1 MQKATRYAI
10 VAAIVLLV
18 LLIAGFVL
26 AGIFG
31 VLLDVLYIALITLA
45 FFALVSTALLIY
57 ALLMLIRTI
66 TTVRN
71 ELKPLIASVQHTVGS
86 VSTSV
91 EETTEAVKETAKIAS
106 QTATTIGS
114 TARLTTEVFVAPSVR
129 AVALLVGGQQMF
141 RVFFGKGRTRRR
153 YEERKQEQM
162 ELIELNSTEGG
173 E

>member
-26 AGIFG
+26 AAVFG
-31 VLLDVLYIALITLA
+31 VLLDVLYIALIILA
-45 FFALVSTALLIY
+45 FFALVSTAMLIY

-66 TTVRN
+66 TTARN
-71 ELKPLIASVQHTVGS
+71 EMKPLIASVQHTVGS
-86 VSTSV
+86 LSASV
-91 EETTEAVKETAKIAS
+91 EETTGAVKETAKIAS

-114 TARLTTEVFVAPSVR
+114 TARLTTESFVGPGIR

-141 RVFFGKGRTRRR
+141 RVFFGKGRARRR
-153 YEERKQEQM
+153 YDERKQEQT
-162 ELIELNSTEGG
+162 ELIELNSTGGG

>member
-18 LLIAGFVL
+18 LLIAV
-26 AGIFG
+26 
-31 VLLDVLYIALITLA
+31 
-45 FFALVSTALLIY
+45 FALVSTALLIY

-129 AVALLVGGQQMF
+129 AAALLVGGQQMF

>member
-1 MQKATRYAI
+1 MKKATRYAI
-10 VAAIVLLV
+10 VAAIVLVL

-26 AGIFG
+26 AGIFR
-31 VLLDVLYIALITLA
+31 VLLDVLYIALIVLA
-45 FFALVSTALLIY
+45 FFALVSTVLLIY

-71 ELKPLIASVQHTVGS
+71 EMKPLIASVQHTVGS
-86 VSTSV
+86 VSASV
-91 EETTEAVKETAKIAS
+91 EETTGAVKETAKSAS
-106 QTATTIGS
+106 QVAASIGS
-114 TARLTTEVFVAPSVR
+114 TARLTSEVFVSPSVR
-129 AVALLVGGQQMF
+129 AAALLVGGQQMF

-162 ELIELNSTEGG
+162 ELIELNSTGGG